1 MWHHNG
7 VRKKDSNAISFPDVL
22 TINAV
27 KYVATGAVFHEG
39 GADGGHYI
47 AYVRPNGATWLCK
60 NDAVVT
66 ESSPHEAPAWFTNLS
81 IVLYTRVDALS
92 Q

>member
-27 KYVATGAVFHEG
+27 NYVATGAVLHEG
-39 GADGGHYI
+39 VADGGHYI
-47 AYVRPNGATWLCK
+47 AYVRPNGATWLRK

-66 ESSPHEAPAWFTNLS
+66 ESSPHEAHARLNLS
-81 IVLYTRVDALS
+81 KVLYTRVDALS